1 MNTSTSAKSCDT
13 LLREAK
19 TALSEG
25 ENFLAYDIAEKIPDK
40 GAQLSPEKIHV
51 MALALARSGSLK
63 RARALVAMLPDTDDT
78 EIVGLKSRIFKDMA
92 LAASNAEERRSF
104 FLKSARMS
112 SDIFLKKR
120 NWYNGINAASCLFM
134 AGDREASRRLV
145 RDEVL
150 PLCRAEANQ
159 DVWLDA
165 TIGECN
171 LLLGDFHTAAVSYRK
186 AVAAATA
193 TGQYGSISSTLRQ
206 LRMLIAAIGDEAAT
220 LWNNLSLPRIAV
232 FSGHMIDRPGRQCP
246 RFPPSAEEQVRH
258 ALREVIDRQA
268 IRIAFASCACGGDIL
283 FLEEVLSAGG
293 ECFVVPP
300 LPLPTTI
307 QNSVA
312 FAPGGWETRLEAIR
326 AHPKSRFL
334 DPECDETGENDA
346 IVYDF
351 ANRYLLGLALLK
363 TRALGFPL
371 LGVCVWDGKESG
383 LAGGTDS
390 AVRMWREHALP
401 VEIVKPEVP
410 A

>member
-1 MNTSTSAKSCDT
+1 MNSSTNASSTA
-13 LLREAK
+13 LREAR

-25 ENFLAYDIAEKIPDK
+25 ENFLAYDIAESIPDK

-63 RARALVAMLPDTDDT
+63 RARTLVAMLPDTDDT

-92 LAASNAEERRSF
+92 LAASDAEEKRSF
-104 FLKSARMS
+104 FLKSARMN
-112 SDIFLKKR
+112 SDIFSKKR

-134 AGDREASRRLV
+134 AGEGDASRRLV
-145 RDEVL
+145 QDEVL
-150 PLCRAEANQ
+150 PLCQAETAR
-159 DVWLDA
+159 DFWLDA
-165 TIGECN
+165 TVGECN
-171 LLLGDFHTAAVSYRK
+171 LLLGDFHAAAVSYRK
-186 AVAAATA
+186 AVADATA
-193 TGQYGSISSTLRQ
+193 AGQYGSVSSMLRQ
-206 LRMLIAAIGDEAAT
+206 LRMLIAAIGDGAAT
-220 LWNNLSLPRIAV
+220 ILDSLSLPRIAV
-232 FSGHMIDRPGRQCP
+232 FSGHMIDRPDRQAP
-246 RFPPSAEEQVRH
+246 RFPPSAEEKVRH
-258 ALREVIDRQA
+258 ALREIIDRRT

-312 FAPGGWETRLEAIR
+312 FAPGDWETRLEAIR
-326 AHPKSRFL
+326 AHPKARFF

-351 ANRYLLGLALLK
+351 ANRYLLGLALLR
-363 TRALGFPL
+363 TRWLGFPL
-371 LGVCVWDGKESG
+371 LGVCVWDGSDSG
-383 LAGGTDS
+383 LPGGTDS

-401 VEIVKPEVP
+401 VEIVKPEVS